1 MKKKY
6 IILML
11 SVLVVF
17 IVLIPYT
24 KVEIQTILHS
34 DEFENVKNEIPMLE
48 DFSYYK
54 VMKYSKKNA
63 EILCVGKNH
72 KASFLLQYEKA
83 EGEWCMKEWR
93 CIHSESGTA
102 DEFIWPF
109 YR

>member
-34 DEFENVKNEIPMLE
+34 DEFENVK
-48 DFSYYK
+48 
-54 VMKYSKKNA
+54 MKF
-63 EILCVGKNH
+63 LCWKIFRII
-72 KASFLLQYEKA
+72 KL
-83 EGEWCMKEWR
+83 
-93 CIHSESGTA
+93 
-102 DEFIWPF
+102 
-109 YR
+109 

>member
-34 DEFENVKNEIPMLE
+34 DEFENVKNEMVVKLDEYLLILEEQLKNNSDVVFNKVLE
-48 DFSYYK
+48 DA
-54 VMKYSKKNA
+54 SKKLR
-63 EILCVGKNH
+63 EIRL
-72 KASFLLQYEKA
+72 A
-83 EGEWCMKEWR
+83 
-93 CIHSESGTA
+93 A
-102 DEFIWPF
+102 D
-109 YR
+109 